1 MFDEDG
7 RKIEIQ
13 EFPRNLEGVSIED
26 LKKYVRDLKQE
37 ISRVEADID
46 KKAMHQDAASKLF
59 S

>member
-26 LKKYVRDLKQE
+26 LKKYVEDLKQE
-37 ISRVEADID
+37 IARVEADID

>member
-1 MFDEDG
+1 MFDEEG

-26 LKKYVRDLKQE
+26 LKKYVEDLKQE
-37 ISRVEADID
+37 VARVEADIE
-46 KKAMHQDAASKLF
+46 KKSAHQDAAAKLF